1 MPSQFHQY
9 FKDVGFPT
17 LLSDFGEPVVYFL
30 AGGGRRSVDAI
41 VDRRPPA
48 IYDAAGEVV
57 LPAFTVR
64 LLNDCVLGILS
75 SEVNTGGDEV
85 ELIAKI
91 GDLKPVRKTVLSKVR
106 EDTGVIELA
115 LM

>member
-48 IYDAAGEVV
+48 I
-57 LPAFTVR
+57 
-64 LLNDCVLGILS
+64 
-75 SEVNTGGDEV
+75 
-85 ELIAKI
+85 
-91 GDLKPVRKTVLSKVR
+91 
-106 EDTGVIELA
+106 
-115 LM
+115 